1 MQSSQAHSSP
11 VQAQARATHS
21 ARILVVDDEP
31 SMREFLSI
39 MLKKQGH
46 SVEVA
51 SGGLEALQ
59 MLSTSE
65 YQLVITDLAMPRVD
79 GMAVL
84 QRSRELVPPPAV
96 ILITAYATTESAVE
110 AMKRGAFDYI
120 IKPFKIDELKLIIDK
135 ALETRR
141 LVAEN
146 QELRQA
152 LESTKGYDQLVGR
165 SRPMQALYELIR
177 KVKDTRTNVL
187 IVGESGTGKELVA
200 RAIHQQGPR
209 REGPFVTVNC
219 GAIPE
224 NLIESELF
232 GYRKGA
238 FTGATAN
245 KIGLFQAAE
254 GGTLFLDEVG
264 DMPLA
269 TQVKVLRALQERTF
283 KALGGVEDIRV
294 DVRVLAATNRD
305 LEQDVKSGRFREDLY
320 YRLNVIQLRLP
331 PLRERLEDL
340 PALAEHFLARFGQE
354 YERPLRGFQDDA
366 LRALMAWH
374 FPGNIRELG
383 NIIERAVALES
394 SERIT
399 LGSLPAHLQGTLAGP
414 PALRL
419 LELPPEGVDLDAFLA
434 EVERQLIT
442 QALERTGGVRKRAAR
457 LLRVSFRSIRYRLAK
472 LGLDAAV
479 EGEDEDEG

>member
-1 MQSSQAHSSP
+1 MQSARVLSSPPRSAQAH
-11 VQAQARATHS
+11 
-21 ARILVVDDEP
+21 ILVVDDEP

-46 SVEVA
+46 WVEVA
-51 SGGLEALQ
+51 AGGVEALQ
-59 MLSTSE
+59 MLAKGE

-79 GMAVL
+79 GMTVL
-84 QRSRELVPPPAV
+84 QRSRELTPPPAV

-146 QELRQA
+146 QELREA
-152 LESTKGYDQLVGR
+152 LESSKGFDQLVGR
-165 SRPMQALYELIR
+165 SRPMLALYDLIK

-200 RAIHQQGPR
+200 RAIHFQGPR
-209 REGPFVTVNC
+209 RDGPFVTVNC

-232 GYRKGA
+232 GYKKGA
-238 FTGATAN
+238 FTGATGN
-245 KIGLFQAAE
+245 KPGLFQAAE

-283 KALGGVEDIRV
+283 KALGGVEDIKV

-305 LEQDVKSGRFREDLY
+305 LELDVKSGRFREDLY
-320 YRLNVIQLRLP
+320 YRLNVLQLRLP
-331 PLRERLEDL
+331 PLRERLDDL
-340 PALAEHFLARFGQE
+340 PALTEHFLVRFTQE
-354 YERPLRGFQDDA
+354 YEKPIRGLQDDA

-383 NIIERAVALES
+383 NIIERAVALEGT
-394 SERIT
+394 ERIT
-399 LGSLPAHLQGTLAGP
+399 RSSLPTHLQGTLAGP

-419 LELPPEGVDLDAFLA
+419 LELPTDGVDLDAFLA

-442 QALERTGGVRKRAAR
+442 QALERTGGVRKRAAK

-472 LGLDAAV
+472 LGLEGA
-479 EGEDEDEG
+479 EGEEEEE